1 MQMQNEPTSIIV
13 AEYGAD
19 GSAWASRFA
28 VGTPSVLSLA
38 QARDESPIDFAQ
50 RVRTVVASFVAGGGN
65 ICRGV
70 LVGGGGT
77 GADLLS
83 ARSLAIRALV
93 TPMAGNGEGT
103 VVLDAA
109 GPDRFSMMALATTVS
124 SQIGGTGVTVTATSS
139 RVAHVA

>member
-1 MQMQNEPTSIIV
+1 MQMHREPTSIIV

-19 GSAWASRFA
+19 GSAWATRFA
-28 VGTPSVLSLA
+28 IGTPSVLSLA
-38 QARDESPIDFAQ
+38 QASDESAMDFAQ

-109 GPDRFSMMALATTVS
+109 GPDRFSMMALATTVT
-124 SQIGGTGVTVTATSS
+124 SQISGTGVTVTATSS
-139 RVAHVA
+139 RVADVA